1 MDQSFV
7 ICIRNDEYQVSL
19 EKRKIYVKLPDPE
32 AEQHHYVR
40 VIDESGDDYLYPD
53 AYFMAITL
61 SEELQRAVIDAAYD
75 DAGVRD

>member
-1 MDQSFV
+1 MHQSFV
-7 ICIRNDEYQVSL
+7 ICLRHDDYPASL
-19 EKRKIYVKLPDPE
+19 GRRKIYVRLHDPE

-61 SEELQRAVIDAAYD
+61 SEELQRAVIDAAYN
-75 DAGVRD
+75 DARARD